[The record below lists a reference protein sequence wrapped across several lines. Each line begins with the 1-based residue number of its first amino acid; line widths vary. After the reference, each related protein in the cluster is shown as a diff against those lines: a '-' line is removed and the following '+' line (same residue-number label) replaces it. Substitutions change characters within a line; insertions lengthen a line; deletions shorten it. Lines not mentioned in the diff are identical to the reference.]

1 MHNIN
6 IKYIFSELYLQKGGN
21 VMKKNK
27 TMIVCFITPA
37 IVTFVLMY
45 LYPVIRTVLMS
56 FFKVEKVTAG
66 LDEWSFNGLD
76 NYISLFS
83 TEAFLISMSNL
94 LKIWIVGGV
103 VVLSLSLLFAV
114 ILTSGVRGKNFFR
127 AVIYL
132 PNVISAVALA
142 SMWIQFIFNNRFGL
156 IHSIGESLGI
166 RSIERLNMLS
176 SDNKFWAM
184 LIAFCF
190 GAVGYYM
197 LIFLSGIERIP
208 SDIYEAATLDGATK
222 PKQFTLITLPLLKG
236 VFKTNLTFW
245 SVHTISFYVW
255 SQMFSPVDTEAST
268 IVPVQYMMNI
278 VFGSKSGSERD
289 AGKGAAIGVTLAL
302 MVVLVF
308 FLFNKLIKEEEVE
321 Y

>member
-1 MHNIN
+1 
-6 IKYIFSELYLQKGGN
+6 
-21 VMKKNK
+21 MKKNK

-37 IVTFVLMY
+37 LITFALMY
-45 LYPVIRTVLMS
+45 LYPVIRTDIMS
-56 FFKVEKVTAG
+56 FFSVESVTAG
-66 LDEWSFNGLD
+66 LSEWSFNGLK
-76 NYISLFS
+76 NYTSLFN
-83 TEAFLISMSNL
+83 TDIFMASMANL
-94 LKIWIVGGV
+94 LKIWIVGGIIV
-103 VVLSLSLLFAV
+103 FVLSLLFAV

-142 SMWIQFIFNNRFGL
+142 NMWIQFVFSKRFGL
-156 IHSIGESLGI
+156 IHGIGEATGI
-166 RSIERLNMLS
+166 TALAKLDMLS
-176 SDNKFWAM
+176 SDTKFWAM
-184 LIAFCF
+184 LIAYCF

-208 SDIYEAATLDGATK
+208 ADIYEAATLDGATK

-245 SVHTISFYVW
+245 SVNTISFYVW
-255 SQMFSPVDTEAST
+255 SQMFSPVDVEKST
-268 IVPVQYMMNI
+268 IVPVQYMMDI
-278 VFGSKSGSERD
+278 VFGSKSGSSVRD

-302 MVVLVF
+302 MVVIVF
-308 FLFNKLIKEEEVE
+308 FIFNKLIKEEEVE